1 METLVG
7 ELPTG
12 TTNPAPVI
20 TCWLPEGERT
30 GSSIV
35 ILPGGGYGAL
45 AEHEGRGYAEYFAA
59 AGIAAFVV
67 TYRLGTDGFR
77 HPAMLEDA
85 LAALRAVRA
94 RADGLGLD
102 PQRIGIMGSS
112 AGGHLASQALVAWH
126 TYESDV
132 SLRPDF
138 GIMCYPVIASQGP
151 YAHAGS
157 MRNLAGQDPS
167 SETLN
172 MLSSDLHV
180 GSDTPPC
187 FLWHTGE
194 DAAVPLENSMLF
206 ASALRA
212 RGVPFELHL
221 YGRGQHGLG
230 LATPFDWG
238 EQCLRWIG
246 EITESAA

>member
-1 METLVG
+1 METLVS

-59 AGIAAFVV
+59 AGIASFVV

-94 RADGLGLD
+94 R
-102 PQRIGIMGSS
+102 
-112 AGGHLASQALVAWH
+112 
-126 TYESDV
+126 
-132 SLRPDF
+132 
-138 GIMCYPVIASQGP
+138 
-151 YAHAGS
+151 
-157 MRNLAGQDPS
+157 
-167 SETLN
+167 
-172 MLSSDLHV
+172 
-180 GSDTPPC
+180 
-187 FLWHTGE
+187 
-194 DAAVPLENSMLF
+194 
-206 ASALRA
+206 
-212 RGVPFELHL
+212 
-221 YGRGQHGLG
+221 GRV
-230 LATPFDWG
+230 
-238 EQCLRWIG
+238 RSR
-246 EITESAA
+246 SAAHRHYGIVGRWPFSFTGSGRLAYL

>member
-20 TCWLPEGERT
+20 TCWLPERERT

-59 AGIAAFVV
+59 AGIASFVV

-85 LAALRAVRA
+85 PSA
-94 RADGLGLD
+94 RADKLGLD
-102 PQRIGIMGSS
+102 PQRLGIMGSS

-151 YAHAGS
+151 FVHVGS

-180 GSDTPPC
+180 GPDTPPC

-206 ASALRA
+206 ASALRVH
-212 RGVPFELHL
+212 GVPFELHL

-238 EQCLRWIG
+238 DQCLRWIG
-246 EITESAA
+246 EVTEWAA